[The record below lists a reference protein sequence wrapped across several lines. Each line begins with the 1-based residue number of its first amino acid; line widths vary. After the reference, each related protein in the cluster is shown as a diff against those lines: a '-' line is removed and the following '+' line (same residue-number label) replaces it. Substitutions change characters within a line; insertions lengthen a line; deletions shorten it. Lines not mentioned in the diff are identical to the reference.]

1 MLAAR
6 PGAVILP
13 AMGERPAAG
22 VITTALSAVIH
33 APRSKVWR
41 ALTTPAELIRW
52 DKAILALLE
61 PADDFPAVGGEA
73 RWRYQLGSVPVE
85 MRDRPLEVVTGR
97 KLRSAVALG
106 LFHFEQSWTLADESD
121 ATRLGVHLAAGNS
134 IAVVGGVVDRFDVR
148 RLAAEYVDAKLRCLR
163 RWCEAPSTSVPLAR

>member
-1 MLAAR
+1 
-6 PGAVILP
+6 
-13 AMGERPAAG
+13 
-22 VITTALSAVIH
+22 
-33 APRSKVWR
+33 
-41 ALTTPAELIRW
+41 
-52 DKAILALLE
+52 
-61 PADDFPAVGGEA
+61 
-73 RWRYQLGSVPVE
+73 

>member
-1 MLAAR
+1 MLAAC

-97 KLRSAVALG
+97 KLRSG
-106 LFHFEQSWTLADESD
+106 N
-121 ATRLGVHLAAGNS
+121 HLCD
-134 IAVVGGVVDRFDVR
+134 I
-148 RLAAEYVDAKLRCLR
+148 K
-163 RWCEAPSTSVPLAR
+163 TSVFIVLK